1 VITAYVN
8 GEKIK
13 TNVGKWIC
21 NDTSYSRNYTYV
33 GLKKGKNKIQ
43 NKFSSNVVF
52 FGLAIKKYDIW
63 TASKINN
70 KINIGDK
77 LQPINIETSTTST
90 FDISTLKC
98 DFMYYHG
105 LDEIL
110 APIDVKTNCSD
121 LYLIIV
127 MR

>member
-1 VITAYVN
+1 VITVYVN
-8 GEKIK
+8 DEEIK

-63 TASKINN
+63 TESKINN
-70 KINIGDK
+70 KINTGDK
-77 LQPINIETSTTST
+77 LQLIITELN
-90 FDISTLKC
+90 L
-98 DFMYYHG
+98 
-105 LDEIL
+105 IL
-110 APIDVKTNCSD
+110 AH
-121 LYLIIV
+121 
-127 MR
+127 